1 MEVFMLFLLLLVMS
15 CKSTESKSSLTLY
28 RAALNY
34 EMNDLKFNKI
44 FIESD
49 EDVNKK
55 ILESSLVKKGFE
67 IAKDMFDKAGNYWK
81 NAIRLAPN
89 NYIEAQNWLKIT
101 GKLNDNLS

>member
-44 FIESD
+44 RST
-49 EDVNKK
+49 K
-55 ILESSLVKKGFE
+55 LFE
-67 IAKDMFDKAGNYWK
+67 ILSKTDTRYQTIGDYILTNKHNEK
-81 NAIRLAPN
+81 N
-89 NYIEAQNWLKIT
+89 
-101 GKLNDNLS
+101 